1 MIVKSIINW
10 DHPKLRSFMGK
21 QVYTKEQ
28 RICRIIHIIIH
39 LLSPILAILSL
50 LILEV
55 TCSEQGYQSPNVG
68 LGWVIMFFVGPI
80 FLFGYVPL
88 EITQCLPKKFLKKY
102 KFETL
107 NTESFIL
114 LFLYLIFLIA
124 LIDSYD
130 SYQWYS
136 IIPTLIAIVGQISCY
151 GLIKVFTNGKQ
162 EPVYINHSGFRPN
175 Q

>member
-1 MIVKSIINW
+1 
-10 DHPKLRSFMGK
+10 
-21 QVYTKEQ
+21 
-28 RICRIIHIIIH
+28 
-39 LLSPILAILSL
+39 
-50 LILEV
+50 
-55 TCSEQGYQSPNVG
+55 
-68 LGWVIMFFVGPI
+68 MFFVGPI

-114 LFLYLIFLIA
+114 LFLYL
-124 LIDSYD
+124 
-130 SYQWYS
+130 YQWYS